1 MTIQTIRKKRP
12 LPAKELAEAYG
23 VSVRTIKYWNSQTR
37 EDWIDE
43 QATLR
48 ESIRAYH
55 DDDGHSWS
63 ETAAHF
69 TMTQGAVRQRAYRAR
84 KERQAEAEAEA
95 EAKAARP
102 E

>member
-63 ETAAHF
+63 QTAEHF
-69 TMTQGAVRQRAYRAR
+69 NTTHGAVRQRAYRAR
-84 KERQAEAEAEA
+84 KEREA

>member
-63 ETAAHF
+63 QTAEHF
-69 TMTQGAVRQRAYRAR
+69 NMTKVPCANAPTAPAR
-84 KERQAEAEAEA
+84 N
-95 EAKAARP
+95 ARP
-102 E
+102 RQKPQGRSSK